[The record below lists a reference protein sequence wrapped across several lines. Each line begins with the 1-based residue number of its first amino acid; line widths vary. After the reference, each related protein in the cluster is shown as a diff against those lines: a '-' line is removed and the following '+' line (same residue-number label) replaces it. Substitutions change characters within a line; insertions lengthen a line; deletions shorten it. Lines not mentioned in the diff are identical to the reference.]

1 LQTQIGQLFNDW
13 KSPKPYARLKAD
25 PKNPKASVIQLEAP
39 DKSNAFFVAGL
50 PVPLQDTNPEFV
62 PLQLANR
69 VLGGG
74 VKSRLFDRLRQKDG
88 LSYGAGSQLSAS
100 AFEASG
106 MWAMYAIYAPQNLD
120 KLKAAVNEEMAK
132 FVKDGITAEE
142 LADAKRGWQEER
154 KISRAQD
161 RALAAGHVAQTA
173 ANRTLAF
180 VEKVDAQ
187 IDSVT
192 LAEVNAAIRKF
203 FNPSQF
209 LNVYAGDFAAR
220 NKK

>member
-1 LQTQIGQLFNDW
+1 
-13 KSPKPYARLKAD
+13 
-25 PKNPKASVIQLEAP
+25 
-39 DKSNAFFVAGL
+39 
-50 PVPLQDTNPEFV
+50 
-62 PLQLANR
+62 
-69 VLGGG
+69 
-74 VKSRLFDRLRQKDG
+74 
-88 LSYGAGSQLSAS
+88 
-100 AFEASG
+100 
-106 MWAMYAIYAPQNLD
+106 MWALYAIYAPQNLD

-192 LAEVNAAIRKF
+192 LAEVNAAIRNF